1 MVMRPRRNCYATR
14 SVCVITSKR
23 PNLLDL
29 MIEIKTVYGHTKILT
44 AQLSNWISCGGRMEY
59 HAMVYDGGDKCPW

>member
-1 MVMRPRRNCYATR
+1 
-14 SVCVITSKR
+14 
-23 PNLLDL
+23 
-29 MIEIKTVYGHTKILT
+29 MIEVKTVYGHTKILT